1 MGHTGRYLP
10 DRDDQGPGLIDLEP
24 FALNSPFLSIIIPA
38 RNEES
43 RLPRALGQVFV
54 FLEKQAYSSEVVV
67 VENGSIDHTLK
78 VAQKSTRDFPNLRVL
93 HEELPGKGRAI
104 RRGVLSATGMYRF
117 IADADFS
124 MPVEEIN
131 RFLPPA
137 CSFDIAIASREAP
150 GAVRYGEPLYRHFT
164 GRVFNYFIRLI
175 ALPGLK
181 DTQCGFKCFRASI
194 ADDIFHY
201 QTLTGWSFDVE
212 LLVIARRRGY
222 TITEIGIPWT
232 YTPGS
237 KVNVLRDSGRMFVD
251 LLTIRRNASRG
262 AYDPQ

>member
-1 MGHTGRYLP
+1 LNPPYL
-10 DRDDQGPGLIDLEP
+10 
-24 FALNSPFLSIIIPA
+24 SVIIPA

-43 RLPRALGQVFV
+43 RLPRALGQVFA
-54 FLEKQAYSSEVVV
+54 FLEKQNYSSEVVV
-67 VENGSIDHTLK
+67 VENGSSDRTLA
-78 VAQKSTRDFPNLRVL
+78 VAQEYAFHFNNLRIL
-93 HEELPGKGRAI
+93 HEDLPGKGRAI
-104 RRGVLSATGMYRF
+104 QHGVLKATGSYRF

-137 CSFDIAIASREAP
+137 SNFDISIASRKASD
-150 GAVRYGEPLYRHFT
+150 AIRFNEPLYRHFT
-164 GRVFNYFIRLI
+164 GRVFNYLIRLL

-181 DTQCGFKCFRASI
+181 DTQCGFKCFKSTV

-212 LLVIARRRGY
+212 LLVIARSRGY
-222 TITEIGIPWT
+222 SITEIGIPWT

-237 KVNVLRDSGRMFVD
+237 KVNVIRDSGRMFVD
-251 LLTIRRNASRG
+251 LLTIRRNLSHGVYNPR
-262 AYDPQ
+262 